1 MAQVVRSKA
10 EGFYVFKL
18 SGGEKILLRADEVV
32 VYNGKI
38 NVFRNKII
46 VKKIGENKVKS
57 WKMLS

>member
-1 MAQVVRSKA
+1 MAQVVRSSA
-10 EGFYVFKL
+10 EGLYVFNL
-18 SGGEKILLRADEVV
+18 NDGERVLLRADDVV

-46 VKKIGENKVKS
+46 VKKIGENKVKN